1 MAIPNPFRRLKAA
14 TSTVDE
20 LSTELGRLDRI
31 RLDAQNTLHDLGAK
45 RPGLLI
51 DGTDVALA
59 KLDAEM
65 AAARRALEQAEARI
79 ALITPE
85 WQEAD
90 RLETEAR
97 AAQERRERYAAAV
110 KARAE
115 GVKLL
120 AEYER
125 DAQALA
131 GKLSRLRAIGQEI
144 DVANLDL
151 PTDAAPIGGVEAF
164 NGRHAT
170 PDTSPSYEMWV
181 SPTGERLGHVSAMP
195 KSPMPGAT
203 RRTVN
208 GYGTIPG
215 APGVP
220 HRGLLDRVALPALDP
235 SAAPHWSGELAGGP
249 RLSEA
254 AASIL
259 RFHGVSR

>member
-31 RLDAQNTLHDLGAK
+31 RLDSQNTLHDLGSK

-65 AAARRALEQAEARI
+65 ATARRALEQAEARI

-97 AAQERRERYAAAV
+97 TAKERRERYAAAV

-125 DAQALA
+125 DAEALA
-131 GKLSRLRAIGQEI
+131 GKLSRMRTIEREI
-144 DVANLDL
+144 FEANCDR
-151 PTDAAPIGGVEAF
+151 PDDASMIACVEPS
-164 NGRHAT
+164 NGTAGT
-170 PDTSPSYEMWV
+170 PDTTPTYEVWIT
-181 SPTGERLGHVSAMP
+181 PEGANLGHARGRPEPPV
-195 KSPMPGAT
+195 PGA
-203 RRTVN
+203 RRKTIQ
-208 GYGTIPG
+208 GYCAIPG
-215 APGVP
+215 IPGRP
-220 HRGLLDRVALPALDP
+220 HSPLEDRVRLPTLDP
-235 SAAPHWSGELAGGP
+235 FRDHWAGREAAGP
-249 RLSEA
+249 RLSAEA
-254 AASIL
+254 VAVL
-259 RFHGVSR
+259 RHLGVTP